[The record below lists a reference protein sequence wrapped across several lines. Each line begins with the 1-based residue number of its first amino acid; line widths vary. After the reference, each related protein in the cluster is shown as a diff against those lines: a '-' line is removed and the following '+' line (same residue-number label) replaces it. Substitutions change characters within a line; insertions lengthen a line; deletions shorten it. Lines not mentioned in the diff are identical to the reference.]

1 MCEFKVLLNGELIM
15 EDVTYVRLDCN
26 KVILRDIVGDM
37 KAVMEAEIVE
47 VNVLT
52 TELKIRHKL

>member
-15 EDVTYVRLDCN
+15 EDVTYVRLDGN

-52 TELKIRHKL
+52 TELKIQHKL

>member
-1 MCEFKVLLNGELIM
+1 LCEFKVLLNGELIM
-15 EDVTYVRLDCN
+15 EDVTYVRLDGN

>member
-15 EDVTYVRLDCN
+15 EDVTYVRLDGN
-26 KVILRDIVGDM
+26 KITLRDIVGDM

-52 TELKIRHKL
+52 TEIKIRHKI

>member
-15 EDVTYVRLDCN
+15 EDVTYVRLNGN